1 MPPDAL
7 LWFLGVYYG
16 KETCK
21 ANKQSLLQAIGLEEE
36 GACLNDRTWYLKS
49 ADRNYSENKVQAQYF
64 EAPFL
69 NAITP
74 PTKAPASLRLSSMS
88 PSS

>member
-1 MPPDAL
+1 MPGAL
-7 LWFLGVYYG
+7 RF
-16 KETCK
+16 
-21 ANKQSLLQAIGLEEE
+21 AE
-36 GACLNDRTWYLKS
+36 GAEKNEQSGRGWPTGRTPESERLVKS

-64 EAPFL
+64 EGAVP